1 MVYAVD
7 LEYLFIAQNNQQT
20 LSKINLNSGTIR
32 QSKTFEELSN
42 AVKAEVTDLA
52 INQDKVLVVLEERKM
67 SFFQFLMQRT
77 LL

>member
-20 LSKINLNSGTIR
+20 LSKINLNSGTIE

-42 AVKAEVTDLA
+42 AVKGRVTDWQL
-52 INQDKVLVVLEERKM
+52 IRIR
-67 SFFQFLMQRT
+67 FL
-77 LL
+77 LF